1 MKKKKKLKWVLSE
14 CSHFF
19 FEITFMI
26 FPKFLIGDGR
36 KEVAKTVLF

>member
-19 FEITFMI
+19 EITFMI
-26 FPKFLIGDGR
+26 FPKFLTADGR